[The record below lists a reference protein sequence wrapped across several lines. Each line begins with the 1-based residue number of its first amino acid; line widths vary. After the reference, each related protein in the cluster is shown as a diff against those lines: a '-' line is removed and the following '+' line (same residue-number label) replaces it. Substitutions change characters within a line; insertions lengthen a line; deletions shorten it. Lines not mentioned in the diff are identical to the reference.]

1 MLRLFPWLFIQNL
14 NSTVSEDWCLA
25 LQRLIRLKE
34 EEIQNVNK
42 CRLRL
47 AVPASSDR

>member
-1 MLRLFPWLFIQNL
+1 MFRLLPLLSVKNL
-14 NSTVSEDWCLA
+14 NSAVSEDWCLA

-34 EEIQNVNK
+34 EEIQNSNK

-47 AVPASSDR
+47 AVAASSDR

>member
-1 MLRLFPWLFIQNL
+1 MLRLFALLLQNL

-34 EEIQNVNK
+34 EEIQNINK

-47 AVPASSDR
+47 AVAALSDR